1 MTKLA
6 LRGLAARRLRSSL
19 TAIAIV
25 LGVAMVAGTYVLTDQ
40 ISRAFDDI
48 QAQSVEGLDVV
59 ISPRETFT
67 ASFTEPP
74 TLPAKLVRRVEK
86 VQGVS
91 RARGVVSASGQV
103 IVHGEPLGT
112 GGAPSLVV
120 GYAPE
125 PFNPT
130 QTVSGKPPTKPGEVA
145 LLEQTADEAGLG
157 VGDTAHLATRR
168 GVKSLRV
175 VGTIAFGKGG
185 SSLGGTS
192 IVVVPQRQ
200 VQSWFGL
207 RGKASA
213 IDVVAKPG
221 VDPERLV
228 GDLRAVLPHDAKVQ
242 TAEQNARQSANEIN
256 DAIGGFLTPALLAFS
271 GAALLVG
278 AFIIFNT
285 FSITVA
291 QRRREFA
298 VLRSLGATRRQVL
311 AAVTSEALLLG
322 VGASVVG
329 IGAGVAFARLM
340 SSVFDAV
347 GFGIPRSGTVIEP
360 RTVIVA
366 LAVGVV
372 VTLVAALAPALR
384 ATRVPPVLA
393 LAEEAPGPSLRSRR
407 WTAAI
412 AALLSVGGVALLL
425 SGLFGGGAA
434 TARLGSIA
442 GGAVLIFIGVALSAR
457 YIVRPLASAIG
468 LPIEALF
475 HTPGRLARENSMRNP
490 ARTAVTS
497 AALMVGLGLVVF
509 VAVFAA
515 GLKSS
520 FSRQI
525 DELVKSEIIAYSSSF
540 TPIPARTEDEIGSVR
555 GVGSITSVLFD
566 QMEVNGQSSNTLYDL
581 MLGVNPRKL
590 THAYTFDWVDGSD
603 ALLGKLGRDRALV
616 EEQFVKAHKIGVGD
630 SYRVVTP
637 SGGHA
642 RITAIGI
649 YRDPTILQ
657 GTIVDTRTLRAISPA
672 RDPTALFISVA
683 PGADPTRVQ
692 ARVEDALKRFPE
704 VTVDDRAEYKQYID
718 KQLNQIVYL
727 VYALLGMSVIV
738 SLFGIA
744 NSLFLTIHERTRE
757 FGLLRAVGATAGQLR
772 RVVRYESVIT
782 AVIGGLM
789 GTALGI
795 AFASVT
801 IASLSEFGLGFALPV
816 GQLIFFAL
824 LAVVVG
830 VIGAIGPARRGSRV
844 DVLEA
849 IHHE

>member
-1 MTKLA
+1 VD
-6 LRGLAARRLRSSL
+6 RG
-19 TAIAIV
+19 
-25 LGVAMVAGTYVLTDQ
+25 
-40 ISRAFDDI
+40 
-48 QAQSVEGLDVV
+48 
-59 ISPRETFT
+59 
-67 ASFTEPP
+67 
-74 TLPAKLVRRVEK
+74 
-86 VQGVS
+86 
-91 RARGVVSASGQV
+91 
-103 IVHGEPLGT
+103 
-112 GGAPSLVV
+112 
-120 GYAPE
+120 
-125 PFNPT
+125 
-130 QTVSGKPPTKPGEVA
+130 
-145 LLEQTADEAGLG
+145 
-157 VGDTAHLATRR
+157 
-168 GVKSLRV
+168 
-175 VGTIAFGKGG
+175 
-185 SSLGGTS
+185 
-192 IVVVPQRQ
+192 
-200 VQSWFGL
+200 
-207 RGKASA
+207 
-213 IDVVAKPG
+213 
-221 VDPERLV
+221 RLV
-228 GDLRAVLPHDAKVQ
+228 DDLRAALPHNAKVQ
-242 TAEQNARQSANEIN
+242 TAEQNARESANEIN
-256 DAIGGFLTPALLAFS
+256 NAIGGFLTPALLAFS

-291 QRRREFA
+291 QRQREFA

-311 AAVTSEALLLG
+311 GAVTTEALILG
-322 VGASVVG
+322 LGASMIGVIAG
-329 IGAGVAFARLM
+329 IGFARLM

-347 GFGIPRSGTVIEP
+347 GFGIPRSGTVLEP

-366 LAVGVV
+366 IAVGLA

-393 LAEEAPGPSLRSRR
+393 LAEQAPEPTRRSRR

-412 AALLSVGGVALLL
+412 AALLSAGGVVLLL
-425 SGLFGGGAA
+425 SGLFGGGPA

-457 YIVRPLASAIG
+457 YIVRPLASLVG

-475 HTPGRLARENSMRNP
+475 RTPGRLARENAMRNP

-520 FSRQI
+520 FSSQLDKVI
-525 DELVKSEIIAYSSSF
+525 KAEIFIYSPSF
-540 TPIPARTEDEIGSVR
+540 TPIPARTEHEIGGVS
-555 GVGSITSVLFD
+555 GVGTLTSLLFD
-566 QMEVNGQSSNTLYDL
+566 QIEVDGHSSNTLYDL
-581 MLGVNPRKL
+581 MLGVNPHKL
-590 THAYTFDWVDGSD
+590 AHAYTFDWVEGSN
-603 ALLGKLGRDRALV
+603 ALLGRLGRNEAFV
-616 EEQFVKAHKIGVGD
+616 EEQFAKAHKVGVGD

-657 GTIVDTRTLRAISPA
+657 GTIADTRTLRAISTA
-672 RDPTALFISVA
+672 RDPSALFVSVA
-683 PGADPTRVQ
+683 PGAGPSAVQ
-692 ARVEDALKRFPE
+692 RRVEHALKRFPE
-704 VTVDDRAEYKQYID
+704 VTVDNRAEYKQYLD

-727 VYALLGMSVIV
+727 VYALLAMSVIV

-757 FGLLRAVGATAGQLR
+757 FGLLRAVGATASQLR

-782 AVIGGLM
+782 AVIGGLL
-789 GTALGI
+789 GTVLGI
-795 AFASVT
+795 AFASLT
-801 IASLSEFGLGFALPV
+801 IASLSEFGLGFRLPV
-816 GQLIFFAL
+816 GQLVVFAI